1 VAAQIGQS
9 GGETKGAPMWVVTFG
24 DLMSLLLC
32 FFVLLLSFSELDA
45 QKYKELAGSLA
56 NAFGVQR
63 QVPVFQMPKG
73 TTMVSKDFDQ
83 SMLETR
89 EEETYG
95 PRRYEVTKS
104 LEKGR
109 KRHSEEA
116 KKGEKGS
123 KSLEGSKESK
133 ADPAD
138 QAERA
143 DRADEA
149 GAEGLDDA
157 QEMTE
162 SEEDRAL
169 SDEELAEVKQLE
181 FELKEMGKSVSVEQ
195 GGGQVRLVLSDEPT
209 FQLGKADI
217 QPAMIPVLQ
226 KVGEFFQDRPG
237 DVIIAGHTD
246 NLPIRGGP
254 FKSNLELS
262 VARAAS
268 VAEFFMER
276 GLVEPNRI
284 ATMGFGEYRPVASNE
299 DTEGRSKNRRVEI
312 IWTKPHEN
320 PFAEPLEEKS

>member
-1 VAAQIGQS
+1 
-9 GGETKGAPMWVVTFG
+9 MWVVTFG

-32 FFVLLLSFSELDA
+32 FFVLLLSFSEMDA

-56 NAFGVQR
+56 QAFGVQK
-63 QVPVFQMPKG
+63 QNPVFQMPRG

-89 EEETYG
+89 EDQKYG
-95 PRRYEVTKS
+95 PTRYEVTKS

-109 KRHSEEA
+109 KRHSEET
-116 KKGEKGS
+116 KKGEKGE
-123 KSLEGSKESK
+123 KSEKGEKGENAGKKAESQKDEQEKAKDLDEKE
-133 ADPAD
+133 
-138 QAERA
+138 QA
-143 DRADEA
+143 
-149 GAEGLDDA
+149 L
-157 QEMTE
+157 
-162 SEEDRAL
+162 AL
-169 SDEELAEVKQLE
+169 SDKDLSDVKQLE
-181 FELKEMGKSVSVEQ
+181 FELKDMGQNVTVEQ

-209 FQLGKADI
+209 FELGKADI
-217 QPAMIPVLQ
+217 QKEMIPILE
-226 KVGEFFQDRPG
+226 KVGKFFKERPG

-276 GLVEPNRI
+276 GLIEPNRI

-299 DTEGRSKNRRVEI
+299 DAEGRSKNRRVEI
-312 IWTKPHEN
+312 IWTKPHDN
-320 PFAEPLEEKS
+320 PFSAPAGEKAES